1 MDGVVDRTRTS
12 RQSTRNHGRG
22 CRGCLIGAPAHDIAC
37 PTRSGL
43 CRLEKG
49 VVECEGHFCS
59 SFRRGRRTAM
69 EEQGEKWQEGEAVMT
84 LVLEWDVWLTSQVVS
99 RWMISREEGGE
110 EGTSEDNE

>member
-1 MDGVVDRTRTS
+1 
-12 RQSTRNHGRG
+12 
-22 CRGCLIGAPAHDIAC
+22 
-37 PTRSGL
+37 
-43 CRLEKG
+43 
-49 VVECEGHFCS
+49 
-59 SFRRGRRTAM
+59 M